1 MSFIEIVEAE
11 ETFELEIGESVLTLR
26 RFDSELYKK
35 IEKRHTT
42 KSKNLR
48 QGGWI
53 KEVDEYAVN
62 EDLLDHMIVDWKKV
76 KSPLTGEDVPCTRE
90 IKMKLPGSIKVQI
103 IEACD
108 TDSITSGESA
118 DKKKLPGKS

>member
-1 MSFIEIVEAE
+1 MSFIEIIEDQ
-11 ETFELEIGESVLTLR
+11 ETFELAIGESSFTLR
-26 RFDSELYKK
+26 RFDSQVYKN

-62 EDLLDHMIVDWKKV
+62 EDLLDYMIVDWKNI
-76 KSPLTGEDVPCTRE
+76 KSPISHEDVPCDKE
-90 IKMKLPGSIKVQI
+90 MKNKLPGTVKVQI

-108 TDSITSGESA
+108 ADSISTGNPEV
-118 DKKKLPGKS
+118 KKKK